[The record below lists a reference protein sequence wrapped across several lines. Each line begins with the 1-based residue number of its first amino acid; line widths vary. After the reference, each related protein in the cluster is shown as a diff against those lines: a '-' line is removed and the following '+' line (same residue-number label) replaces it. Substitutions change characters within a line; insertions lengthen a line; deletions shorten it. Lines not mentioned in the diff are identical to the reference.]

1 MNYLKKAMTQ
11 LSIKYD
17 DETIQKFQN
26 YRELVLSWNEK
37 LNLTAIK
44 NPEDF
49 EIKHFVDSLLC
60 CDHPAFI
67 QASKIIDIGTGAGFP
82 GMPLAICFPEREFV
96 LVDSTNKKIK
106 ILNEI
111 IQTLKLPNV
120 STIHARAEDLAREKL
135 HRERYDLCL
144 SRAVANL
151 ALLSEYCLPFV
162 KISGYFAAYK
172 ALNSDEEI
180 DASQKALQTL
190 GGKLEAKTTVAVDG
204 IELNHQILWIKK
216 SKATPAK
223 YPRKAGI
230 PEKQPI
236 I

>member
-1 MNYLKKAMTQ
+1 MNYLKRTMTQ
-11 LSIKYD
+11 LGIKYN
-17 DETIQKFQN
+17 DETIEQFQT

-44 NPEDF
+44 DPDDF

-60 CDHPAFI
+60 CGYPAFN
-67 QASKIIDIGTGAGFP
+67 QANKMIDVGTGAGFP
-82 GMPLAICFPEREFV
+82 GMPLAICFPQKEFI

-111 IQTLKLPNV
+111 IETLKLSNV

-162 KISGYFAAYK
+162 KVNGYFAAYK
-172 ALNSDEEI
+172 ALNSEEEI
-180 DASQKALQTL
+180 EASHKALQIL
-190 GGKLEAKTTVAVDG
+190 GGKLETQTTVAVDG
-204 IELNHQILWIKK
+204 VELNHQILWIKK
-216 SKATPAK
+216 SKATPAN

-230 PEKQPI
+230 PVKSPI

>member
-1 MNYLKKAMTQ
+1 MKYLKKAMTQ
-11 LSIKYD
+11 LGIKYD
-17 DETIQKFQN
+17 DETIEQFQT

-44 NPEDF
+44 DPEDF

-60 CDHPAFI
+60 CGYPAFN
-67 QASKIIDIGTGAGFP
+67 QAKKMIDVGTGAGFP
-82 GMPLAICFPEREFV
+82 GMPLAICFPQKEFV

-111 IQTLKLPNV
+111 IETLNLSNV

-162 KISGYFAAYK
+162 KVNGHFAAYK
-172 ALNSDEEI
+172 ALNSEEEI
-180 DASQKALQTL
+180 EASHKALQVL
-190 GGKLEAKTTVAVDG
+190 GGKLEARTTVAVDG
-204 IELNHQILWIKK
+204 VELNHQILWIKK
-216 SKATPAK
+216 SKATPAN

-230 PEKQPI
+230 PVKSPI